1 MAKEKKEKKSISNY
15 RISVFDDD
23 TLQEIRTL
31 KLNKFSMISYIGGL
45 VVILTIL
52 ITLVLIYTPLN
63 ILIPAKANTEH
74 NKQIVA
80 NAFAIDSLRIQ
91 IAAQEHYVLTVKSIL
106 QGKIPNDTLTS
117 TNTAKDSL
125 SAAYQYDFDKS
136 DLDSILRKQIEA
148 SETENLS
155 VIEKNSGKVNLKNLH
170 FTVPLRGIL
179 TGKFDLRKKHYA
191 VDIVPERDDAAI
203 VAVLPGTV
211 ISDSWSIQTGHV
223 IQIQHDYNLVSIY
236 KHNSVLLKKTG
247 DRVRAGESIAIVGN
261 SGEETTGPHLHFEL
275 WHNGEPVNPQNY
287 IAF

>member
-1 MAKEKKEKKSISNY
+1 MAKEKKEKKTISNY

-45 VVILTIL
+45 VVLLTIL

-74 NKQIVA
+74 NKQIVE
-80 NAFAIDSLRIQ
+80 NAFAIDSLREQ
-91 IAAQEHYVLTVKSIL
+91 ILAQEHYVLTLKSIL

-117 TNTAKDSL
+117 TGAAKDSL

-136 DLDSILRKQIEA
+136 DLDSILRMQIEA
-148 SETENLS
+148 SESQNLS

-170 FTVPLRGIL
+170 FTLPLRGIL
-179 TGKFDLRKKHYA
+179 TGKFDLRKNHYG

-211 ISDSWSIQTGHV
+211 INDSWSLETGHV
-223 IQIQHDYNLVSIY
+223 IQIQHDYNLVSMY

-247 DRVRAGESIAIVGN
+247 DRVQAGESIAIVGN